1 MKIKLNIRD
10 FLWMVA
16 GAIFLFVV
24 MLFVWYFQ
32 QGQRP
37 IDQLASRARREELV
51 AQIRLNLASASE
63 AEKSAVLA
71 VTDQDSK
78 TFADQA
84 RAATS
89 DVELERKELGKLL
102 AKSGSQNERDLL
114 IEFSRVFDDF
124 QRIDSDLLVLA
135 VKNTNLKAYS
145 LAFGPSAE
153 ALKQIDTA
161 LSRLVKKSA
170 GFASAEN
177 VSLLAN
183 SALVAALRI
192 QTLLAPHI
200 AEESDAKMDELEV
213 QMTKE
218 AQEARKNMG
227 NLSSIRDFHDDPDLK
242 TAVMSFNNFNEI
254 RRRILALSR
263 ENTNVHS
270 LNISLGQKRKILFM
284 CQEVLSTLQ
293 QTIMKEPIMG
303 INYGAASNP
312 RSLQV
317 EKIKDR

>member
-10 FLWMVA
+10 FLWMAA
-16 GAIFLFVV
+16 GAIFLFLV
-24 MLFVWYFQ
+24 MLFVWHFQ
-32 QGQRP
+32 SGQRP
-37 IDQLASRARREELV
+37 IEQLASRAGRVDLV
-51 AQIRLNLASASE
+51 AQMRLNLASASE

-89 DVELERKELGKLL
+89 EVEMERNELRKLL
-102 AKSGSQNERDLL
+102 TKSGSQNERDLL
-114 IEFSRVFDDF
+114 IEFSRVFYNL

-135 VKNTNLKAYS
+135 VKNTNIKAYS
-145 LAFGPSAE
+145 LAFGPSVE
-153 ALKQIDTA
+153 ALNQMDTA

-170 GFASAEN
+170 GFTSAGS
-177 VSLLAN
+177 VPQLAN

-218 AQEARKNMG
+218 DQEVRKNMG
-227 NLSSIRDFHDDPDLK
+227 SLSSIQDFHNDPDLK
-242 TAVMSFNNFNEI
+242 IALTSYNQFSEV
-254 RRRILALSR
+254 RTRIIALSR

-270 LNISLGQKRKILFM
+270 LTISLGQKRKILFM

-293 QTIMKEPIMG
+293 QTILEEPIMG
-303 INYGAASNP
+303 VNSGSVSNP
-312 RSLQV
+312 RSLQI
-317 EKIKDR
+317 EKPKEK